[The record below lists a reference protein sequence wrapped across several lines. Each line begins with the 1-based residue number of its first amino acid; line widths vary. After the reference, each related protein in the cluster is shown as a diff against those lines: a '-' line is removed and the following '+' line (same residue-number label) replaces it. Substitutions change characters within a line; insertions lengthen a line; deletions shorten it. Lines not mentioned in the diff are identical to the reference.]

1 MHLFLIHLYADCFIR
16 SFSSLTSRS
25 SFFLHSLI
33 LIINDDACLTSKQL
47 NSLATCIII
56 IKTTASA
63 YMDTQ
68 YTHTY
73 IGREEESVH
82 NWLFLIV
89 LNSIQKLLPLVLLLL
104 MLLLSSSIFMLTT
117 VLQMSRERDARRCFS
132 FFFKINECKG
142 NCSSSEAA
150 KVKQVHFSL
159 RIKNSY
165 TLSQCTLY
173 IQTDCAYAHART
185 RTLQC
190 VWYLFS
196 AFFLLF
202 VFIYVCA
209 MPYFYGCA
217 VHIQQHFWHI
227 EFHSFFH
234 GKYERCWICDVAE
247 AAVKSKVRRNGLTDW
262 LCARARCSAKNC
274 ESTAESRKTCIPK
287 KNFNR
292 TTSEVFF

>member
-16 SFSSLTSRS
+16 SFSSFASRS
-25 SFFLHSLI
+25 SLFLHSLI

-68 YTHTY
+68 YTHTH

-159 RIKNSY
+159 RIKNFIHY
-165 TLSQCTLY
+165 LNVHCTYRQTVHMHTHALAHCNAYDICFLLSFCCLFLFTFVPCHIFMVALY
-173 IQTDCAYAHART
+173 I
-185 RTLQC
+185 
-190 VWYLFS
+190 FS
-196 AFFLLF
+196 
-202 VFIYVCA
+202 
-209 MPYFYGCA
+209 
-217 VHIQQHFWHI
+217 
-227 EFHSFFH
+227 
-234 GKYERCWICDVAE
+234 
-247 AAVKSKVRRNGLTDW
+247 
-262 LCARARCSAKNC
+262 
-274 ESTAESRKTCIPK
+274 STFGI
-287 KNFNR
+287 
-292 TTSEVFF
+292 